1 MSATPL
7 NRRLLLVATAALA
20 VLLIGAELAVR
31 VVGPPPR
38 AATGGLAVGHQ
49 PGVDYLSHADE
60 HGGWVRNRQELTPY
74 LFVPDDKPEGTLR
87 VATLG
92 ASSMKAPPPDGA
104 SWLLAALLEQGSGG
118 RSQLVN
124 AGARGYGA
132 TRIAGLQRELL
143 ERQVD
148 GVVLYTGH
156 CEFSEQQL
164 TASRGGVAGVVAW
177 LATRSRLI
185 GLLIAAPGEDPSLP
199 PPDQPT
205 ERARASVDP
214 VDPAALEAHFR
225 ASLDAIARD
234 AQAAGIVS
242 VWVLP
247 ASNLLRPPA
256 GSGGRGAEEL
266 DRDAEARVQALERG
280 DPDAVR
286 GLDALI
292 EQHPEHAGLR
302 YVHGR
307 LMLARGQ
314 QDAASSSL
322 MLARDLD
329 AYPARASS
337 ALRRAMAEVAA
348 EHGVAVV
355 DAEALLIAADRGRYL
370 SGGFGEHAEL
380 LGREAYR
387 IVMEQVYAELAARLP
402 GLLPMDEL
410 RPALPPRGTALPALM
425 NYPVQRG
432 PQLEVDFTKPGDGNR
447 GAVPPQR

>member
-1 MSATPL
+1 MSASPL
-7 NRRLLLVATAALA
+7 NRRLLLIATALIAALF
-20 VLLIGAELAVR
+20 VGVEITLG
-31 VVGPPPR
+31 VVGPQPGL
-38 AATGGLAVGHQ
+38 AAGGLTVGHQ
-49 PGVDYLSHADE
+49 PDVAYITHADE

-74 LFVPDDKPEGTLR
+74 LFLPDDKPEGTLR

-118 RSQLVN
+118 RSQFVT

-143 ERQVD
+143 ERQLD

-164 TASRGGVAGVVAW
+164 TASGDLSAGLIPW
-177 LATRSRLI
+177 LATHSRLV
-185 GLLIAAPGEDPSLP
+185 GLIIAAPGEEPSLP
-199 PPDQPT
+199 PPDLPPQ
-205 ERARASVDP
+205 RAHVSVDP
-214 VDPAALEAHFR
+214 VDRDALEARFR
-225 ASLDAIARD
+225 AALDSIARD
-234 AQAAGIVS
+234 ARDAGVVS

-256 GSGGRGAEEL
+256 GSDGDEADEL

-280 DPDAVR
+280 DPDAVQ

-292 EQHPEHAGLR
+292 EQHPEHAALR

-314 QDAASSSL
+314 YDAAFSSL
-322 MLARDLD
+322 VLARDLD

-337 ALRRAMAEVAA
+337 ALRGAMAEVAA

-355 DAEALLIAADRGRYL
+355 DAEALLLAEDRERYL
-370 SGGFGEHAEL
+370 GGGFGEHTEL

-387 IVMEQVYAELAARLP
+387 IVMEQVYAELAAQLP
-402 GLLPMDEL
+402 GLTPMDEL
-410 RPALPPRGTALPALM
+410 RVALPPRGTALPALLD
-425 NYPVQRG
+425 NPIQRG